1 MARLRYA
8 GIVLMVIATTMAMT
22 EARTIVVGGSE
33 NWRFGYN
40 YTNWALKNSPFH
52 INDKLVE
59 VFKFDAPHNMYLLPN
74 LYSYLKCDFRSAKL
88 LAGAPNG
95 VGEGFEAVL
104 NQWRLYYF
112 ASSND
117 KNYSDGLMK
126 FFAMLLPR
134 RQ

>member
-1 MARLRYA
+1 MAGLRYA
-8 GIVLMVIATTMAMT
+8 GIVLMVIGTTMAMT
-22 EARTIVVGGSE
+22 EARTADI
-33 NWRFGYN
+33 NWHFGYN
-40 YTNWALKNSPFH
+40 YINWALKNSPFH

-59 VFKFDAPHNMYLLPN
+59 LFKFDAPHNMYLLPN

-88 LAGAPNG
+88 LADAPNG

-112 ASSND
+112 ASSYD
-117 KNYSDGLMK
+117 KDYSDGLMK